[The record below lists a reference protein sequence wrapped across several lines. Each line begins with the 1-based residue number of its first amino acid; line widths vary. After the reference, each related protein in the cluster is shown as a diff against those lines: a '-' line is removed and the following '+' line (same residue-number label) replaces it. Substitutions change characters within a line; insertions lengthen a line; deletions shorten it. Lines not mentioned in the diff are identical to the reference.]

1 MITLAL
7 TLAALMTGG
16 EPAVSNPA
24 SFPEVVRAIQSADYR
39 GARADLQRLVGELDQ
54 MKDPKLAAH
63 RQYWRGFALWRRALN
78 GFNETPM
85 PGDLEADLK
94 AGIASFQAA
103 LALNP
108 DWIEARIGLVG
119 CASPLLFLA
128 KDDTTRREAVL
139 KEYIRVDK
147 ELTERAKDI
156 LEIRGLPYSH
166 LGRTKRQLAEQKEF
180 GLGEEGL
187 TWICNQMLEAFMSSR
202 HIDEVFA
209 EDAILR
215 RKIKDICKKHMQ
227 VDEAMD
233 QEVRDR
239 IKNIEEG
246 SQAWD
251 IEYAKVLEQVKG
263 KHGLKE

>member
-1 MITLAL
+1 MRLYPAKVDSIADEIISTLTQSGEIEVSDNNEAKL
-7 TLAALMTGG
+7 DAA
-16 EPAVSNPA
+16 S
-24 SFPEVVRAIQSADYR
+24 
-39 GARADLQRLVGELDQ
+39 
-54 MKDPKLAAH
+54 
-63 RQYWRGFALWRRALN
+63 
-78 GFNETPM
+78 
-85 PGDLEADLK
+85 
-94 AGIASFQAA
+94 
-103 LALNP
+103 
-108 DWIEARIGLVG
+108 
-119 CASPLLFLA
+119 
-128 KDDTTRREAVL
+128 VL

-166 LGRTKRQLAEQKEF
+166 LGRTKRQLADQKDF

-187 TWICNQMLEAFMSSR
+187 SWIANQMLEAFMSSR
-202 HIDEVFA
+202 HVEEVFA

-227 VDEAMD
+227 VDEAID

-246 SQAWD
+246 TQAWD
-251 IEYAKVLEQVKG
+251 VEYGKVLEQIKQ